1 MRCGIEHSAGT
12 TQRTVL
18 NGDSPAVL
26 QLRTVFLCLLRL
38 RRRFFALRQLVLCGQ
53 EYLGNADRH
62 IDVDDAGHAHLRPE
76 FMGLGG

>member
-38 RRRFFALRQLVLCGQ
+38 RRRFFALRQLVLRRQ
-53 EYLGNADRH
+53 ANLRDADRH
-62 IDVDDAGHAHLRPE
+62 FDVDDAGHAYLRPE